1 MYIQDGLLDY
11 ILVIIKNTRARN
23 MQSATPGYELEDI
36 DLLLTDANIATM
48 DSAVEA
54 PYGAI
59 ENAALAIKNGK
70 IMWLGEQKNLPSFDV
85 FATPTLSIK
94 GQWLTPG
101 LIDCHTHLVFAGSRA
116 EEFEQRLQG
125 VSYEQIA
132 AQGGGITSTVKATR
146 AADHEQLF
154 VAAKDRLNTLLAE
167 GVTTV
172 EIKSGYGLD
181 TANEVK
187 ILEVARLLD
196 EHHPINIKTT
206 FLGAHA
212 LPPEYKG
219 RSDDYIDLVCN
230 DMLDQVVANNLA
242 DAVDVFCENVGFSYT
257 QTKRVFEAAKKHNLP
272 VKCHAEQLSNQHGAE
287 LVAQFNGLSA
297 DHIEYLDEDGVKA
310 MAQAGTVAVLL
321 PGAFYF
327 LRETQLPPIALL
339 NQYKVPIAIASD
351 FNPGTS
357 PLCSLQLMMN
367 MACTLFRL
375 TPEQSLAGV
384 TRNAAKALG
393 LTDRGVLKVGA
404 RADIAHW
411 QISHP
416 AQLSYQFGVNK
427 LLNLW
432 IMGKLI

>member
-1 MYIQDGLLDY
+1 MQ
-11 ILVIIKNTRARN
+11 NTQQN
-23 MQSATPGYELEDI
+23 NNLENI
-36 DLLLTDANIATM
+36 DLLLIDANIATM
-48 DSAVEA
+48 DPTRDT
-54 PYGAI
+54 PYGI
-59 ENAALAIKNGK
+59 IKNAALAIKNGE
-70 IMWLGEQKNLPSFDV
+70 IVWLGEQASLPSFDV

-116 EEFEQRLQG
+116 QEFEQRLQG

-132 AQGGGITSTVKATR
+132 AQGGGIASTVKATR
-146 AADHEQLF
+146 AADREQLF
-154 VAAKDRLNTLLAE
+154 VDAKDRLNTLLKE

-181 TANEVK
+181 TENEIK
-187 ILEVARLLD
+187 LLEVARLLG
-196 EHHPINIKTT
+196 EHHPIDIKTT

-212 LPPEYKG
+212 LPKEYKG
-219 RSDDYIDLVCN
+219 RADEYIDLVCN
-230 DMLDQVVANNLA
+230 EMLEQVVAGGLA
-242 DAVDVFCENVGFSYT
+242 DAVDVFCENVGFSYE
-257 QTKRVFEAAKKHNLP
+257 QTKRVFAAAAKHNLP

-287 LVAQFNGLSA
+287 LVAEFNGLSA
-297 DHIEYLDEDGVKA
+297 DHIEYLDEQGVKA
-310 MAQAGTVAVLL
+310 MAKAGTVAVLL

-327 LRETQLPPIALL
+327 LRETKQPPIALL

-357 PLCSLQLMMN
+357 PLCSVQLMMN

-375 TPEQSLAGV
+375 TPEQALAGV
-384 TRNAAKALG
+384 TSNAAKALG
-393 LTDRGVLKVGA
+393 LNDRGVLKVGA

-416 AQLSYQFGVNK
+416 SQLSYQFGVNK
-427 LLNLW
+427 LSNLW
-432 IMGKLI
+432 ILGKLN

>member
-1 MYIQDGLLDY
+1 MTTITANDPANDW
-11 ILVIIKNTRARN
+11 
-23 MQSATPGYELEDI
+23 
-36 DLLLTDANIATM
+36 DLLITDANIATM
-48 DSAVEA
+48 DCSIAA

-59 ENAALAIKNGK
+59 ENAALAIRKGV
-70 IMWLGEQKNLPSFDV
+70 IVWLGKQADLPKFDV
-85 FATPTLSIK
+85 LATPMLSAK

-132 AQGGGITSTVKATR
+132 AQGGGIASTVAATR
-146 AADHEQLF
+146 AADHEALF
-154 VAAKDRLNTLLAE
+154 VLAKDRLNALYAE
-167 GVTTV
+167 GVSTV

-181 TANEVK
+181 CENEVK
-187 ILEVARLLD
+187 ILEVARLLG
-196 EHHPINIKTT
+196 ENHPIDVKTT

-212 LPPEYKG
+212 LPLEYKG
-219 RSDDYIDLVCN
+219 RSDEYIDLVCN
-230 DMLDQVVANNLA
+230 EMLEQVVTANLA
-242 DAVDVFCENVGFSYT
+242 DAVDVFCENVGFSNE
-257 QTKRVFEAAKKHNLP
+257 QTRRVFNAAKKHNLP
-272 VKCHAEQLSNQHGAE
+272 VKCHAEQLSNQQGAQ
-287 LVAQFNGLSA
+287 LVAEFNGLSA
-297 DHIEYLDEDGVKA
+297 DHIEHLDEAGVKA
-310 MAQAGTVAVLL
+310 MAVAGTVAVLL

-327 LRETQLPPIALL
+327 LRETKQPPIELL
-339 NQYKVPIAIASD
+339 KQYQVPIAISTD

-367 MACTLFRL
+367 MGCTLFRL
-375 TPEQSLAGV
+375 TPEETLAGV

-393 LTDRGVLKVGA
+393 LTDRGVLKVGM

-432 IMGKLI
+432 ILGRLN

>member
-1 MYIQDGLLDY
+1 
-11 ILVIIKNTRARN
+11 
-23 MQSATPGYELEDI
+23 MQSTTQNYELEEI

-48 DSAVEA
+48 DSNINA

-59 ENAALAIKNGK
+59 ENAAIAIKNGK
-70 IMWLGEQKNLPSFDV
+70 IAWIGEQSTLPSFDV
-85 FATPTLSIK
+85 FATPTLSVK

-101 LIDCHTHLVFAGSRA
+101 LIDCHTHLVFAGSRSQ
-116 EEFEQRLQG
+116 EFEQRLQG
-125 VSYEQIA
+125 VSYEEIA
-132 AQGGGITSTVKATR
+132 AQGGGIASTVKATR
-146 AADHEQLF
+146 AADREQLF
-154 VAAKDRLNTLLAE
+154 VDAKDRLNTLLKE
-167 GVTTV
+167 GVTTA

-181 TANEVK
+181 TENEIK
-187 ILEVARLLD
+187 ILEVARLLG
-196 EHHPINIKTT
+196 EHHPIDIKTT

-219 RSDDYIDLVCN
+219 RADEYIDLVCT

-242 DAVDVFCENVGFSYT
+242 DAVDVFCENVGFSYS
-257 QTKRVFEAAKKHNLP
+257 QTKRVFQAAKKHNLP
-272 VKCHAEQLSNQHGAE
+272 VKCHAEQLSNQQGAQ

-297 DHIEYLDEDGVKA
+297 DHIEHLDEEGVKA
-310 MAQAGTVAVLL
+310 MADAGTVAVLL

-327 LRETQLPPIALL
+327 LRETKIPPIELL

-357 PLCSLQLMMN
+357 PLCSVHLMMN

-375 TPEQSLAGV
+375 TPEQALAGV

-393 LTDRGVLKVGA
+393 LDDRGILKVGA

-416 AQLSYQFGVNK
+416 SQLSYQFGVNK

-432 IMGKLI
+432 ILGRIN

>member
-1 MYIQDGLLDY
+1 
-11 ILVIIKNTRARN
+11 
-23 MQSATPGYELEDI
+23 MQNKTTGYTLEDL

-48 DSAVEA
+48 DSTIDA

-59 ENAALAIKNGK
+59 ENAALAIKNGE
-70 IMWLGEQKNLPSFDV
+70 IVWLGEQSNLPSFDA

-101 LIDCHTHLVFAGSRA
+101 LIDCHTHLIFAGSRA

-132 AQGGGITSTVKATR
+132 AQGGGIASTVKATR

-154 VAAKDRLNTLLAE
+154 VDAKDRLNTLLAE
-167 GVTTV
+167 GVTTA

-181 TANEVK
+181 VENEIK
-187 ILEVARLLD
+187 ILEVARLLN
-196 EHHPINIKTT
+196 EHHPIDIKTT

-219 RSDDYIDLVCN
+219 RADEYIDLVCTQ
-230 DMLDQVVANNLA
+230 MLEQVVANNLA
-242 DAVDVFCENVGFSYT
+242 DAVDVFCENVGFSLV
-257 QTKRVFEAAKKHNLP
+257 QTKQVFDAATKHNLP
-272 VKCHAEQLSNQHGAE
+272 VKCHAEQLSNQQGAQ
-287 LVAQFNGLSA
+287 LVAEYKGLSA
-297 DHIEYLDEDGVKA
+297 DHIEYLDENGVKA
-310 MAQAGTVAVLL
+310 MAEAGTVAVLL

-327 LRETQLPPIALL
+327 LRETQLPPIDLL
-339 NQYKVPIAIASD
+339 QKYNVPIAIASD

-357 PLCSLQLMMN
+357 PLCSVQLMMN

-375 TPEQSLAGV
+375 TPEQALAGV
-384 TRNAAKALG
+384 TRNAAQALG
-393 LTDRGVLKVGA
+393 LKDRGVLKVGA

-432 IMGKLI
+432 ILGRIN

>member
-1 MYIQDGLLDY
+1 
-11 ILVIIKNTRARN
+11 
-23 MQSATPGYELEDI
+23 MQNKTTGYTLEDL

-48 DSAVEA
+48 DSTIDA

-59 ENAALAIKNGK
+59 EKAALAIKNGE
-70 IMWLGEQKNLPSFDV
+70 IVWLGEQSSLPSFDA

-101 LIDCHTHLVFAGSRA
+101 LIDCHTHLIFAGSRA

-132 AQGGGITSTVKATR
+132 AQGGGIASTVKATR

-154 VAAKDRLNTLLAE
+154 VDAKDRLNTLLAE
-167 GVTTV
+167 GVTTA

-181 TANEVK
+181 VENEIK
-187 ILEVARLLD
+187 ILEVARLLN
-196 EHHPINIKTT
+196 EHHPIDIKTT

-219 RSDDYIDLVCN
+219 RADEYIDLVCTQ
-230 DMLDQVVANNLA
+230 MLEQVVANNLA
-242 DAVDVFCENVGFSYT
+242 DAVDVFCENVGFSLA
-257 QTKRVFEAAKKHNLP
+257 QTKQVFDAATKHNLP
-272 VKCHAEQLSNQHGAE
+272 VKCHAEQLSNQQGAQ
-287 LVAQFNGLSA
+287 LVAEYKGLSA
-297 DHIEYLDEDGVKA
+297 DHIEFLDENGVKA
-310 MAQAGTVAVLL
+310 MAEAGTVAVLL

-327 LRETQLPPIALL
+327 LRETQLPPIDLL
-339 NQYKVPIAIASD
+339 QKYNVPIAIASD

-357 PLCSLQLMMN
+357 PLCSVQLMMN

-375 TPEQSLAGV
+375 TPEQALAGV
-384 TRNAAKALG
+384 TRNAAQALG
-393 LTDRGVLKVGA
+393 LKDRGVLKVGA

-432 IMGKLI
+432 ILGRIN

>member
-1 MYIQDGLLDY
+1 
-11 ILVIIKNTRARN
+11 
-23 MQSATPGYELEDI
+23 MQNKISNNELGDI
-36 DLLLTDANIATM
+36 DLLITDANIATM
-48 DSAVEA
+48 DTAIDA

-70 IMWLGEQKNLPSFDV
+70 IAWLGKQSDLPSFDV

-101 LIDCHTHLVFAGSRA
+101 LIDCHTHLVFAGSRSQ
-116 EEFEQRLQG
+116 EFEQRLQD

-132 AQGGGITSTVKATR
+132 AQGGGIASTVAATR
-146 AADHEQLF
+146 LADREQLF
-154 VAAKDRLNTLLAE
+154 VDGKDRLNTLLAE

-181 TANEVK
+181 VKNELK
-187 ILEVARLLD
+187 ILEVARLLG
-196 EHHPINIKTT
+196 EHHPIDIITT

-219 RSDDYIDLVCN
+219 RADEFINLVCT
-230 DMLDQVVANNLA
+230 DMLEQVVANNLA
-242 DAVDVFCENVGFSYT
+242 DAVDVFCENVGFSYE
-257 QTKRVFEAAKKHNLP
+257 QTEQVFEAAKKHNLP
-272 VKCHAEQLSNQHGAE
+272 IKCHAEQLSNQRGAQ
-287 LVAQFNGLSA
+287 LVAKFKGLSA

-310 MAQAGTVAVLL
+310 MAQAGTIAVLL

-327 LRETQLPPIALL
+327 LRETQLPPIELL
-339 NQYKVPIAIASD
+339 QKYKVPIAIASD

-384 TRNAAKALG
+384 TRNAALALG
-393 LTDRGVLKVGA
+393 LNDRGVLKVGA

-411 QISHP
+411 QIGHP
-416 AQLSYQFGVNK
+416 SQLSYQFGVNK

-432 IMGKLI
+432 ILGRIN

>member
-1 MYIQDGLLDY
+1 MHNKILNNKLD
-11 ILVIIKNTRARN
+11 
-23 MQSATPGYELEDI
+23 DI
-36 DLLLTDANIATM
+36 DLLITDANIATM
-48 DSAVEA
+48 DSAIDA

-70 IMWLGEQKNLPSFDV
+70 IAWLGKQSDLPSFDV

-101 LIDCHTHLVFAGSRA
+101 LIDCHTHLVFAGSRSQ
-116 EEFEQRLQG
+116 EFEQRLQG

-132 AQGGGITSTVKATR
+132 AQGGGIASTVTATR
-146 AADHEQLF
+146 LAEHEQLF
-154 VAAKDRLNTLLAE
+154 VDGKDRLNTLLAE

-181 TANEVK
+181 VKNELK
-187 ILEVARLLD
+187 ILEVARLLG
-196 EHHPINIKTT
+196 EHHPIDIKTT

-219 RSDDYIDLVCN
+219 RADEYIDLVCT
-230 DMLDQVVANNLA
+230 DMLKQVVANNLA
-242 DAVDVFCENVGFSYT
+242 DAVDVFCENVGFSYE
-257 QTKRVFEAAKKHNLP
+257 QTKQVFEAAKRYNLP
-272 VKCHAEQLSNQHGAE
+272 IKCHAEQLSNQRGAQ
-287 LVAQFNGLSA
+287 LVAEFEGLSA

-310 MAQAGTVAVLL
+310 MAQAGTIAVLL

-327 LRETQLPPIALL
+327 LRETQLPPIELL
-339 NQYKVPIAIASD
+339 HKYKVPIAIASD

-375 TPEQSLAGV
+375 TPEQALAGV
-384 TRNAAKALG
+384 TINAAQALG
-393 LTDRGVLKVGA
+393 LKDRGILKVGA

-416 AQLSYQFGVNK
+416 SQLSYQFGVNK
-427 LLNLW
+427 LSNLW
-432 IMGKLI
+432 ILGRIN

>member
-1 MYIQDGLLDY
+1 
-11 ILVIIKNTRARN
+11 
-23 MQSATPGYELEDI
+23 MQNKTTGYALEDL

-48 DSAVEA
+48 DSTIDA

-59 ENAALAIKNGK
+59 GNAALAIKNGE
-70 IMWLGEQKNLPSFDV
+70 IVWLGEQSNLPSFDA

-101 LIDCHTHLVFAGSRA
+101 LIDCHTHLIFAGSRA

-132 AQGGGITSTVKATR
+132 AQGGGIASTVKATR

-154 VAAKDRLNTLLAE
+154 VDAKDRLNTLLAE
-167 GVTTV
+167 GVTTA

-181 TANEVK
+181 VENEIK
-187 ILEVARLLD
+187 ILEVARLLN
-196 EHHPINIKTT
+196 EHHPIDIKTT

-219 RSDDYIDLVCN
+219 RADEYIDLVCTQ
-230 DMLDQVVANNLA
+230 MLEQVVANNLA
-242 DAVDVFCENVGFSYT
+242 DAVDVFCENVGFSLA
-257 QTKRVFEAAKKHNLP
+257 QTKQVFDAATKHNLP
-272 VKCHAEQLSNQHGAE
+272 VKCHAEQLSNQQGAQ
-287 LVAQFNGLSA
+287 LVAEYKGLSA
-297 DHIEYLDEDGVKA
+297 DHIEYLDENGVQA
-310 MAQAGTVAVLL
+310 MAEVGTVAVLL

-327 LRETQLPPIALL
+327 LRETQLPPIDLL
-339 NQYKVPIAIASD
+339 QKYNVPIAIASD

-357 PLCSLQLMMN
+357 PLCSVQLMMN

-375 TPEQSLAGV
+375 TPEQALAGV
-384 TRNAAKALG
+384 TRNAAQALG
-393 LTDRGVLKVGA
+393 LQDRGVLKVGA

-432 IMGKLI
+432 ILGRIN

>member
-1 MYIQDGLLDY
+1 
-11 ILVIIKNTRARN
+11 
-23 MQSATPGYELEDI
+23 MQNKISNNELGDI
-36 DLLLTDANIATM
+36 DLLITDANIATM
-48 DSAVEA
+48 DTAIDA

-70 IMWLGEQKNLPSFDV
+70 IAWLGKQSDLPSFDV

-101 LIDCHTHLVFAGSRA
+101 LIDCHTHLVFAGSRSQ
-116 EEFEQRLQG
+116 EFEQRLQG

-132 AQGGGITSTVKATR
+132 AQGGGIASTVAATR
-146 AADHEQLF
+146 LADREQLF
-154 VAAKDRLNTLLAE
+154 VDGKDRLNTLLAE

-181 TANEVK
+181 VKNELK
-187 ILEVARLLD
+187 LLEVARLLG
-196 EHHPINIKTT
+196 EHHPIDIITT

-219 RSDDYIDLVCN
+219 RTDEFINLVCT
-230 DMLDQVVANNLA
+230 DMLEQVVANNLA
-242 DAVDVFCENVGFSYT
+242 DAVDVFCENVGFSYE
-257 QTKRVFEAAKKHNLP
+257 QTEQVFEAAKKHHLP
-272 VKCHAEQLSNQHGAE
+272 IKCHAEQLSNQRGAQ
-287 LVAQFNGLSA
+287 LVAKFKGLSA

-310 MAQAGTVAVLL
+310 MAQAGTIAVLL

-327 LRETQLPPIALL
+327 LRETQLPPIELL
-339 NQYKVPIAIASD
+339 QKYKVPIAIASD

-384 TRNAAKALG
+384 TRNAALALG
-393 LTDRGVLKVGA
+393 LNDRGVLKVGA

-411 QISHP
+411 QIGHP
-416 AQLSYQFGVNK
+416 SQLSYQFGVNK

-432 IMGKLI
+432 ILGRIN

>member
-1 MYIQDGLLDY
+1 MINSTIDNLA
-11 ILVIIKNTRARN
+11 N
-23 MQSATPGYELEDI
+23 EW
-36 DLLLTDANIATM
+36 DLLIIDANIATM
-48 DSAVEA
+48 DSSIDKA
-54 PYGAI
+54 YGTI
-59 ENAALAIKNGK
+59 ESAALAIKDGH
-70 IMWLGEQKNLPSFDV
+70 IAWLGKHNDLPKFDA
-85 FATPTLSIK
+85 FATPTISAK

-132 AQGGGITSTVKATR
+132 AQGGGIASTVKATR
-146 AADHEQLF
+146 EADHEALF
-154 VAAKDRLNTLLAE
+154 VLAKDRLNSLYAE

-181 TANEVK
+181 CENEVK
-187 ILEVARLLD
+187 ILEVARLLG
-196 EHHPINIKTT
+196 ENHPVDVKTT

-219 RSDDYIDLVCN
+219 RSDEYIDLVCN
-230 DMLDQVVANNLA
+230 DMLEQVVSANLA
-242 DAVDVFCENVGFSYT
+242 DAVDVFCENVGFSNA
-257 QTKRVFEAAKKHNLP
+257 QTRRVFTAAKKHNLP
-272 VKCHAEQLSNQHGAE
+272 VKCHAEQLSNQQGAE
-287 LVAQFNGLSA
+287 LVAEFKGLSA
-297 DHIEYLDEDGVKA
+297 DHIEYLDESGVKA
-310 MAQAGTVAVLL
+310 MAAADTVAVLL

-327 LRETQLPPIALL
+327 LRETKQPPISLL
-339 NQYKVPIAIASD
+339 KQHDVPIAISTD

-357 PLCSLQLMMN
+357 PLCSLHLMMN
-367 MACTLFRL
+367 MGCTLFRL
-375 TPEQSLAGV
+375 TPAETLAGV

-393 LTDRGVLKVGA
+393 LSDRGMLKVGM

-432 IMGKLI
+432 VLGKLN

>member
-1 MYIQDGLLDY
+1 
-11 ILVIIKNTRARN
+11 
-23 MQSATPGYELEDI
+23 MQNKTTGYTLEDL

-48 DSAVEA
+48 DSTIDA

-59 ENAALAIKNGK
+59 ENAALAIKNGE
-70 IMWLGEQKNLPSFDV
+70 IVWLGEQSNLPSFDA

-101 LIDCHTHLVFAGSRA
+101 LIDCHTHLIFAGSRA

-132 AQGGGITSTVKATR
+132 AQGGGIASTVKATR

-154 VAAKDRLNTLLAE
+154 VDAKDRLNTLLAE
-167 GVTTV
+167 GVTTA

-181 TANEVK
+181 VENEIK
-187 ILEVARLLD
+187 ILEVARLLN
-196 EHHPINIKTT
+196 EHHPIDIKTT

-219 RSDDYIDLVCN
+219 RADEYIDLVCTQ
-230 DMLDQVVANNLA
+230 MLEQVVANNLA
-242 DAVDVFCENVGFSYT
+242 DAVDVFCENVGFSLA
-257 QTKRVFEAAKKHNLP
+257 QTKQVFDAATKHNLP
-272 VKCHAEQLSNQHGAE
+272 VKCHAEQLSNQQGAQ
-287 LVAQFNGLSA
+287 LVAEYKGLSA
-297 DHIEYLDEDGVKA
+297 DHIEYLDENGVKA
-310 MAQAGTVAVLL
+310 MAEVGTVAVLL

-327 LRETQLPPIALL
+327 LRETQLPPIDLL
-339 NQYKVPIAIASD
+339 QKYNVPIAIASD

-357 PLCSLQLMMN
+357 PLCSVQLMMN

-375 TPEQSLAGV
+375 TPEQALAGV
-384 TRNAAKALG
+384 TRNAAQALG
-393 LTDRGVLKVGA
+393 LKDRGVLKVGA

-432 IMGKLI
+432 ILGRIN

>member
-1 MYIQDGLLDY
+1 
-11 ILVIIKNTRARN
+11 
-23 MQSATPGYELEDI
+23 MQNKISNNELGDI
-36 DLLLTDANIATM
+36 DLLITDANIATM
-48 DSAVEA
+48 DTAIDA

-70 IMWLGEQKNLPSFDV
+70 IAWLGKQSDLPSFDV
-85 FATPTLSIK
+85 FATPILSIK

-101 LIDCHTHLVFAGSRA
+101 LIDCHTHLVFAGSRSQ
-116 EEFEQRLQG
+116 EFEQRLQG

-132 AQGGGITSTVKATR
+132 AQGGGIASTVAATR
-146 AADHEQLF
+146 LADREQLF
-154 VAAKDRLNTLLAE
+154 VDGKDRLNTLLAE

-181 TANEVK
+181 VKNELK
-187 ILEVARLLD
+187 ILEVARLLG
-196 EHHPINIKTT
+196 EHHPIDIITT

-219 RSDDYIDLVCN
+219 RTDEFINLVCT
-230 DMLDQVVANNLA
+230 DMLEQVVANNLA
-242 DAVDVFCENVGFSYT
+242 DAVDVFCENVGFSYE
-257 QTKRVFEAAKKHNLP
+257 QTKQVFEAAKRYNLP
-272 VKCHAEQLSNQHGAE
+272 IKCHAEQLSNQRGAQ
-287 LVAQFNGLSA
+287 LVAEFEGLSA

-310 MAQAGTVAVLL
+310 MAQAGTIAVLL

-327 LRETQLPPIALL
+327 LRETQLPPIELL
-339 NQYKVPIAIASD
+339 HKYKVPIAIASD

-375 TPEQSLAGV
+375 TPEQALAGV
-384 TRNAAKALG
+384 TLNAAQALG
-393 LTDRGVLKVGA
+393 LKDRGVLKVGA

-416 AQLSYQFGVNK
+416 SQLSYQFGVNK
-427 LLNLW
+427 LSNLW
-432 IMGKLI
+432 ILGRIN